1 MLQSGIL
8 PSAWKCSKIIPIPNT
23 SPSSSLPSDNRP
35 ISLLSIISK
44 LLERHV
50 FNILLDICLDNNLIS
65 DFQFGFLPNR
75 STSSALLYAT
85 HFISSSLNSHLSV
98 CGIFLDLKKAFDSV
112 PHQPLIDV
120 LSSLNIP
127 SFLVDWI
134 HSYLT
139 SHSQFVYINGS
150 FSHKSPVH
158 SGVPQ
163 GSILGPLLFLLYINK
178 IGQTKISPHSKLVVF
193 ADDILLLHT
202 INSPTDFSSV
212 QSDLNS
218 IVSTIASIH
227 LTINPAKSKYMI
239 FSLLPHILNSPTPD
253 ILNSSLERV
262 NNFRYLGLLFSPKL
276 SWSDH
281 IQVCT
286 KKARRLIGLIYRHF
300 YNCCS
305 SKSLL
310 SLYLSIVHP
319 ILEYCSVVWDPSSTY
334 SSILESTQFFALKV
348 ISKSWSSYS
357 HLLHTLKIDRLS
369 SRRKHKKLLTIQN
382 NFLFISEPPLL
393 PTSPSHYN
401 LRSFNQN
408 NLNPITSVL
417 SMFENSFFPSSIKL
431 WNSLP
436 DKTKST
442 FHL

>member
-1 MLQSGIL
+1 M
-8 PSAWKCSKIIPIPNT
+8 
-23 SPSSSLPSDNRP
+23 
-35 ISLLSIISK
+35 
-44 LLERHV
+44 
-50 FNILLDICLDNNLIS
+50 
-65 DFQFGFLPNR
+65 
-75 STSSALLYAT
+75 
-85 HFISSSLNSHLSV
+85 
-98 CGIFLDLKKAFDSV
+98 
-112 PHQPLIDV
+112 
-120 LSSLNIP
+120 
-127 SFLVDWI
+127 I

-139 SHSQFVYINGS
+139 SRSQFVYINGS
-150 FSHKSPVH
+150 FSHKSPVL

-178 IGQTKISPHSKLVVF
+178 ICQTKISPHSKLVVY

-212 QSDLNS
+212 QSDPNS

-239 FSLLPHILNSPTPD
+239 FSLHPHILNSPTPNIL

-262 NNFRYLGLLFSPKL
+262 YNFHYLGLLFSPKL

-310 SLYLSIVHP
+310 TLYISIVRP
-319 ILEYCSVVWDPSSTY
+319 ILKYCSVVWDPSSTY

-348 ISKSWSSYS
+348 ISKSWSSSYS
-357 HLLHTLKIDRLS
+357 HLLLTLKIDRLS
-369 SRRKHKKLLTIQN
+369 SRRKYNKLLTIFKIQN
-382 NFLFISEPPLL
+382 NFIFFPEPHLL
-393 PTSPSHYN
+393 PSLT
-401 LRSFNQN
+401 
-408 NLNPITSVL
+408 ITSVL
-417 SMFENSFFPSSIKL
+417 LTKITFIQSHPSSL
-431 WNSLP
+431 CS
-436 DKTKST
+436 KTPSSPLLYQTLELSPKQI
-442 FHL
+442 